1 MIRTNIRLKVTTMA
15 KTKDALKIIDRM
27 IGDNKE
33 LRDLIREAKTNA
45 DIAQLIYDAR
55 KQAGL
60 SQQALADLID
70 SNQQTISQLES
81 ADYEG
86 HSLTML
92 RRIAEALN
100 RELVVQFVPPKH
112 AG

>member
-1 MIRTNIRLKVTTMA
+1 MA
-15 KTKDALKIIDRM
+15 KTNDASAILRGM
-27 IGDNKE
+27 IGDDAE
-33 LRDLIREAKTNA
+33 LRGLIREAKTNA
-45 DIAQLIYDAR
+45 DIAQMIYDAR
-55 KQAGL
+55 IEAGH
-60 SQQALADLID
+60 SQVALAELIG

-92 RRIAEALN
+92 RRIADALEQ
-100 RELVVQFVPPKH
+100 ELVVQFVPSK

>member
-1 MIRTNIRLKVTTMA
+1 MA
-15 KTKDALKIIDRM
+15 KTKNASAILNGM
-27 IGDNKE
+27 IGDAAE

-45 DIAQLIYDAR
+45 DIAQMIYDAR
-55 KQAGL
+55 MEAGL
-60 SQQALADLID
+60 SQTALAELIG
-70 SNQQTISQLES
+70 SKQQTISQLES

-92 RRIAEALN
+92 RRIADALEQ
-100 RELVVQFVPPKH
+100 ELVVQFVPAK

>member
-1 MIRTNIRLKVTTMA
+1 MA
-15 KTKDALKIIDRM
+15 KTKNIATILDGM
-27 IGDNKE
+27 IGDDAE

-45 DIAQLIYDAR
+45 DIAQMIYDAR
-55 KQAGL
+55 MEAGL
-60 SQQALADLID
+60 SQAALADLIG
-70 SNQQTISQLES
+70 SKQQTISQLES

-92 RRIAEALN
+92 RRIADALEQ
-100 RELVVQFVPPKH
+100 ELVVQFVPAK

>member
-1 MIRTNIRLKVTTMA
+1 MSKNAV
-15 KTKDALKIIDRM
+15 KIIKGM
-27 IGDNKE
+27 IGDDAE
-33 LRDLIREAKTNA
+33 LHDLIRQAKTNA
-45 DIAQLIYDAR
+45 DIAQMIYDAR
-55 KQAGL
+55 MDAGL
-60 SQQALADLID
+60 SQNALAELID

-92 RRIAEALN
+92 RRIADALEQ
-100 RELVVQFVPPKH
+100 ELVVQFVPSK

>member
-1 MIRTNIRLKVTTMA
+1 MA
-15 KTKDALKIIDRM
+15 KTKNAVKILNGMMESDH
-27 IGDNKE
+27 E

-45 DIAQLIYDAR
+45 DIAQMIYDAR
-55 KQAGL
+55 IEANL
-60 SQQALADLID
+60 SQQALADLIG

-92 RRIAEALN
+92 RRIADALHQ
-100 RELVVQFVPPKH
+100 ELIVRFAPAKH

>member
-1 MIRTNIRLKVTTMA
+1 MA
-15 KTKDALKIIDRM
+15 KTKNAVAIIDRM
-27 IGDNKE
+27 IGDDQQ
-33 LRDLIREAKTNA
+33 LRRLIREAKTNA
-45 DIAQLIYDAR
+45 DIAQMIYDAR
-55 KQAGL
+55 LEANL
-60 SQQALADLID
+60 SQAALAELID

-92 RRIAEALN
+92 RRIADALEQ
-100 RELVVQFVPPKH
+100 ELVVQFVPAK